1 MNVPD
6 PRERDLVKC
15 EDMRIH
21 AERARDFLGERT
33 LDEFLTDDLVQAAV
47 TRCVEVIGEA
57 ARLVS
62 EETRN
67 RAPDIPWPLITGMR
81 NVLAHEY
88 GTVVLDKVYEVV
100 TDHLPDL
107 LTRLAPLIELLEQ
120 DVGWQADDERDYQ
133 S

>member
-1 MNVPD
+1 MSAPD

-21 AERARDFLGERT
+21 AERACEYLGERT
-33 LDEFLTDDLVQAAV
+33 LDEFLKNDLIQAAV
-47 TRCVEVIGEA
+47 IRCVEVVGEA

-67 RAPDIPWPLITGMR
+67 RAPQIPWHLIVGMR
-81 NVLAHEY
+81 NVLAHDY
-88 GTVVLDKVYEVV
+88 GTVVLDRIHEVV
-100 TDHLPDL
+100 TSHLPEL
-107 LTRLAPLIELLEQ
+107 LTHLAPLIESLEE
-120 DVGWQADDERDYQ
+120 DVGWSDDGD